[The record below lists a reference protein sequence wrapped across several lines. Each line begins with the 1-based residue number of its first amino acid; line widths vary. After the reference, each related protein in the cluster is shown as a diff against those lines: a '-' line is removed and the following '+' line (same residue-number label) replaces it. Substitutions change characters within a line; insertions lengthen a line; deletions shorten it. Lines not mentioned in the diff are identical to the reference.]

1 MEGLLPEMGRGGWG
15 GGKPKGA
22 KRGTQERLRQ
32 VENKSS
38 LFPFLKYFRASQYQ
52 GGILDFWSLGGGF
65 TPSKM
70 TTFPGKAILAG
81 MPSTDKHCGYRVF
94 RAE

>member
-1 MEGLLPEMGRGGWG
+1 MEGLLPGMGRGGWG
-15 GGKPKGA
+15 GGKLKSA
-22 KRGTQERLRQ
+22 KRGTEERLRQ

-52 GGILDFWSLGGGF
+52 GGILDFWSLGGWF

-70 TTFPGKAILAG
+70 TTFPRKAVLAVK
-81 MPSTDKHCGYRVF
+81 PSADKHCGCRVF